1 MKKKTHNKTTYNT
14 DIKVIIRE
22 YNEQL
27 FANKLDNLEEI
38 DRFLESDKLSN
49 KQMG

>member
-1 MKKKTHNKTTYNT
+1 MKIHKKILKT
-14 DIKVIIRE
+14 VI
-22 YNEQL
+22 
-27 FANKLDNLEEI
+27 ANKLDNLEEI